1 MTGRHNPTLDAI
13 ELNEYFEI
21 GWRPDKI
28 ARDMRKALADVDYD
42 TIVGTGMSGG
52 IVIPQLA
59 RLLKKHPLI
68 IRKEGVDTHAMYPA
82 VGKLGHRWIF
92 VDDFIGSG
100 ATKFRV
106 MNAVA
111 KIADAKESTFWNS
124 PAWPTEFVGSY
135 LYQNGSAWRPHAPSS

>member
-1 MTGRHNPTLDAI
+1 MTGRVNPALDAI
-13 ELNEYFEI
+13 ELNEYFEV

-28 ARDMRKALADVDYD
+28 ARDMRKALADVEYD

-100 ATKFRV
+100 ATRNRV

-111 KIADAKESTFWNS
+111 GIAAKRDVTWDDEV
-124 PAWPTEFVGSY
+124 AWPTEFVGSY
-135 LYQNGSAWRPHAPSS
+135 LYQTGKWVQHAPNS